1 MWAPGYRAPDDH
13 TVVMERGRG
22 RMPGWSVRSR
32 ILATV
37 LLVTAISMLT
47 AGAVTYLVE
56 RGRILQEIDVRLTGH
71 VAQIRLIVLGDPGVQ
86 EQGYT
91 RTADALRAV
100 IGGVLPGAHES
111 SVGVVDG
118 VPAYTPAGGVPF
130 RLDEDL
136 DALGR
141 MIGDAADGTVKLG
154 TLTSS
159 VGHLRY
165 LVVPVTVGDGVSGVY
180 VAAVDIDGELGELG
194 DAVVTYLGVAAGALL
209 VIGLAGWLVS
219 GRLLAPVRSLRIAAE
234 RITGSHRSER
244 IPVVGTDD
252 ISDLTR
258 TFNEML
264 DRLDTALTS
273 QQNLLDDVRHE
284 LKTPITIVRGHLELL
299 DPADPR
305 DVDATRDLALDELD
319 RMTGLVDGIAALAES
334 RSAELTL
341 TQVRADALTTEI
353 FNKARVIRGH
363 EWVLGATSPARISVD
378 GPKVTQAWLQLIDNA
393 SKYAPEGTPITIGSS
408 DSGDVVELWVADVGP
423 GIPPEA
429 RELIF
434 KRFGRADT
442 RRGIAGS
449 GLGLAIVRGI
459 MAAHGGRVTVQSGP
473 AGTRISLEVPRAK
486 SQRS

>member
-1 MWAPGYRAPDDH
+1 
-13 TVVMERGRG
+13 MEQGRG
-22 RMPGWSVRSR
+22 RMPRWSVRSR

-56 RGRILQEIDVRLTGH
+56 RGRILSEIDVRLTGH
-71 VAQIRLIVLGDPGVQ
+71 VAQVRLIALGDPGY
-86 EQGYT
+86 E
-91 RTADALRAV
+91 RTADAVKAV

-111 SVGVVDG
+111 SIGVVDG

-154 TLTSS
+154 TVTSP

-180 VAAVDIDGELGELG
+180 VAAIDIDGELGELG

-209 VIGLAGWLVS
+209 VIGLVGWLVS

-258 TFNEML
+258 TVNEML
-264 DRLDTALTS
+264 DRLDSALTS
-273 QQNLLDDVRHE
+273 QQHLLDDVRHE

-299 DPADPR
+299 DPGDPR
-305 DVDATRDLALDELD
+305 EVDATRDLALDELD
-319 RMTGLVDGIAALAES
+319 RMTGLIDGIAALAES
-334 RSAELTL
+334 RSTELTR

-378 GPKVTQAWLQLIDNA
+378 VAKITQAWLQVVDNA
-393 SKYAPEGTPITIGSS
+393 AKYAPQGTPIAIGSS
-408 DSGDVVELWVADVGP
+408 ETADAVELWVADAGP

-429 RELIF
+429 RDLVFE
-434 KRFGRADT
+434 RFGRADT

-459 MAAHGGRVTVQSGP
+459 MMAHGGGVSVQSGP
-473 AGTRISLEVPRAK
+473 TGTRIGLEVPHATAGR
-486 SQRS
+486 R